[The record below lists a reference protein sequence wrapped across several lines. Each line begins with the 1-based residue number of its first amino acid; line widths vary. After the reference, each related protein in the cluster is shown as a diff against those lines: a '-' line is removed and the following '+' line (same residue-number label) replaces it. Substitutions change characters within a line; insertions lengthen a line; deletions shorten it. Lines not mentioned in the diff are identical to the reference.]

1 MKRTV
6 ALAILVLVLPT
17 WAWMLLSR
25 GDPLVLFQRPI
36 SAAILALAV
45 VALLVVVSPA
55 IRSRRD
61 EAFQES

>member
-1 MKRTV
+1 
-6 ALAILVLVLPT
+6 
-17 WAWMLLSR
+17 MLLSR
-25 GDPLVLFQRPI
+25 GDPLVLFQRSI